1 MVAPLV
7 LAGIGAGASVI
18 GGLLGEWWSSAD
30 EEERQRL
37 MEAAADE
44 YGNVSAPALE
54 RLIAEQ
60 VNGSALEGMRDDYG
74 NKGSRNAAIQA
85 LMNEGLS
92 GGNTLET
99 QLAQANAQRAAGQ
112 ASRAGSQAA
121 LQSAAARGM
130 GGGASALQ
138 AQLLSA
144 SQGADRAAQVGLQGA
159 ADARRNALSA
169 LAQGGG
175 MAGQAEQADADS
187 DARRREA
194 MDRIAL
200 FNAGQRADTNRYN
213 AGLAQQNFQNQM
225 AVADRRAQANMMR
238 ADQRGSA
245 AQRKRGIA
253 GGIGQ
258 AGNQFATTWAMGGG
272 K

>member
-1 MVAPLV
+1 
-7 LAGIGAGASVI
+7 
-18 GGLLGEWWSSAD
+18 
-30 EEERQRL
+30 

-44 YGNVSAPALE
+44 YGNVSAPMLE

-60 VNGSALEGMRDDYG
+60 VDGSALAGMKEDYG

-112 ASRAGSQAA
+112 ATRAGTQAA

-130 GGGASALQ
+130 GGSASTLQ
-138 AQLLSA
+138 AQLMGA
-144 SQGADRAAQVGLQGA
+144 AQGADRAAQVGLQGA
-159 ADARRNALSA
+159 SDARKNALQA
-169 LAQGGG
+169 LMQGGG
-175 MAGQAEQADADS
+175 MAGQAEEADAGM
-187 DARRREA
+187 DARKRES
-194 MDRIAL
+194 MDRIAM
-200 FNAGQRADTNRYN
+200 FNAGQRADANRYN

-225 AVADRRAQANMMR
+225 TVADRRAQANMMR
-238 ADQRGSA
+238 AEGAGQKA
-245 AQRKRGIA
+245 NQKRRIA

-258 AGNQFATTWAMGGG
+258 AGGQFATTWATGGG